1 MQIHIYSV
9 LPLHAEDVSP
19 GLSSY
24 GHSPLVSFR
33 GVRKVRLQHSEQTW
47 GNLRQGNVVQEA
59 ATLQKGKGQGGSK
72 VKLCSSRV

>member
-24 GHSPLVSFR
+24 DHSPLVSFR

-47 GNLRQGNVVQEA
+47 GNLRQGKWERG
-59 ATLQKGKGQGGSK
+59 TGGCHLTERKGPGREQGQAM
-72 VKLCSSRV
+72 